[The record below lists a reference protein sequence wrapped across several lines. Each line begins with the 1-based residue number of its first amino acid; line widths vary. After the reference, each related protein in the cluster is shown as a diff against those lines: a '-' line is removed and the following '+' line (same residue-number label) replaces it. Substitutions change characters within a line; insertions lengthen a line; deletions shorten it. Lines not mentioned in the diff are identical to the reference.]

1 MPGFDQGNQG
11 RVFRKILFVCV
22 GNICRSPTAEVVM
35 RHALGR
41 DDMDIGSAGLQA
53 MVGHPIEP
61 TAGLLLREHG
71 LDGGAHVARQATPA
85 LLAAADLI
93 LVMQR
98 KHLAEIT
105 RDLPEVSGKVFLL
118 GKWRGNCEVPDPYRQ
133 QRVAF
138 EHVYDVIADGVASWV
153 PYLR

>member
-1 MPGFDQGNQG
+1 
-11 RVFRKILFVCV
+11 VFRKILFVCV

-53 MVGHPIEP
+53 MAGHPIEP